1 MVERVELA
9 QRAMLAPTSRS
20 SGGPSDRFVLR
31 FMQLR
36 DVVSSFAVV
45 FRFFLVGVHLHSSCC
60 VFRCIVQFVS
70 CSERCDVDI
79 RTHFAST

>member
-1 MVERVELA
+1 MA
-9 QRAMLAPTSRS
+9 HRAMLAPTSRS

-45 FRFFLVGVHLHSSCC
+45 FRFLWLVSIYTFLVAFYVVACNLRRARS
-60 VFRCIVQFVS
+60 V
-70 CSERCDVDI
+70 
-79 RTHFAST
+79 AM